1 MNGFATETS
10 YSCFQKWT
18 SLQDLKE
25 TSMTSTSNQTGLAA
39 PTLAQSHKTDI
50 NIACAA
56 HLLIDIPPYPTMD
69 KGDLIELFW
78 DNCYVASRVLTAI
91 DVGQSVQLRVPESFI
106 TNGSSRVHYRIMQVG
121 RGQALS
127 TARRVQVKL
136 DCPGGQPSALCGDEN
151 QGLAPVSI
159 PSTIRR
165 QGVNPNQIKRG
176 VPLTIEPYLNM
187 AVDDEITLRWGDV
200 RMDLPRL
207 KASDVGQPI
216 QVWVPPAIIVEAG
229 EDLRLE
235 VTYCILDR
243 VGNNSRWAPARTLRI
258 GCANPYLKAPPKKAL
273 KATGKARNLL

>member
-1 MNGFATETS
+1 
-10 YSCFQKWT
+10 
-18 SLQDLKE
+18 
-25 TSMTSTSNQTGLAA
+25 MTSTSHQTGLAA
-39 PTLAQSHKTDI
+39 PTLAQSRKTGI
-50 NIACAA
+50 NITCAA
-56 HLLIDIPPYPTMD
+56 HLLIDVPPYPAMD

-78 DNCYVASRVLTAI
+78 DNCYVASRVLTAT

-127 TARRVQVKL
+127 TVRRVQVKL

-151 QGLAPVSI
+151 QRLAPVGI
-159 PSTIRR
+159 PATIRR

-258 GCANPYLKAPPKKAL
+258 GFANPSLKFPPKKTH
-273 KATGKARNLL
+273 KAPGKTCNPL